1 MLRIWLLIKGFLN
14 VCLFVKATS
23 NTVDL
28 NWMHQIELADNYQQ
42 QNLEIIYNNNQ
53 VYYKTI
59 KTIFKNEKLAA
70 FPSKDL
76 EISLGLQFVPCNKGN
91 FLFFFG

>member
-1 MLRIWLLIKGFLN
+1 MFIS
-14 VCLFVKATS
+14 LFKALPD
-23 NTVDL
+23 TVDL

-76 EISLGLQFVPCNKGN
+76 EISLGLQFVPYNKG
-91 FLFFFG
+91 FF